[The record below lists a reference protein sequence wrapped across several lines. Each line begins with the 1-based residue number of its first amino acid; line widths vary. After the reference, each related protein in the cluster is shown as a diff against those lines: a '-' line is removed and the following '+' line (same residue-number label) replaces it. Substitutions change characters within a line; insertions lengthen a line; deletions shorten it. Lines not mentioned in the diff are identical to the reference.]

1 MGKDFDSVKQET
13 VRGRTDGGKALV
25 TIVPPE
31 DAVALNLE
39 ATAGQAHTSLT
50 IQSGYSPSGNFIH
63 LEQVTEGPVRVG
75 DTVEFHVSSTKEAAN
90 FYYEVLSRGRVIFSD
105 VFNTPNIAL
114 TATQLMAPSS
124 RLLVTRSCRTMR

>member
-1 MGKDFDSVKQET
+1 MDEEVQISLFYMGKDFDSVKQET

-90 FYYEVLSRGRVIFSD
+90 FYYEVLSRGRG
-105 VFNTPNIAL
+105 NIL
-114 TATQLMAPSS
+114 GTYSTHRTS
-124 RLLVTRSCRTMR
+124 RSRPRN